1 MRFGFDIDDT
11 LIQLRQHA
19 FDLYNKELGQNFGQD
34 VFEAIERV
42 EIHEPFGLTDEEGS
56 AMWQRM
62 NEQVYFTNC
71 SQYDDAKEMLWQLY
85 NEGHDVFYVTAR
97 PIDSCLRTREWMITN
112 GFPVD
117 SDKFYCGM
125 ADHEK
130 LAIIAEL
137 DLDVYVDDKPK
148 ILHSL
153 QELRTKAVLRDQPYN
168 RNEPFER
175 ITHWSEFSRYV
186 HVEK

>member
-19 FDLYNKELGQNFGQD
+19 FHLYNEELGQNLEQH
-34 VFEAIERV
+34 VFDAITRI
-42 EIHEPFGLTDEEGS
+42 EIHEPFGLTNEEGQ
-56 AMWQRM
+56 AMWKRM
-62 NEQVYFTNC
+62 NEKVYFTNC
-71 SQYDDAKEMLWQLY
+71 PPYDEAKELLWQLRR
-85 NEGHDVFYVTAR
+85 EGHDIFYVTAR
-97 PIDSCLRTREWMITN
+97 PIDSCLRTRQWMIDQ

-117 SDKFYCGM
+117 DNHFFCGM
-125 ADHEK
+125 ADEEK

-153 QELRTKAVLRDQPYN
+153 KELRTKVVLRDQPYN
-168 RNEPFER
+168 RDEPFER
-175 ITHWSEFSRYV
+175 ISHWSQFKKYV
-186 HVEK
+186 SI